1 MTDLKNKNMR
11 KIIVLSFIIFT
22 AFLWSCEDMYVNQQ
36 KYAGEIVYPAKYDT
50 IIGYIGFERV
60 EIDLMKAGR
69 LPSSE
74 INLGKAKKTRIEYD
88 DQVIEIDSL
97 VSYVN
102 ITGLEQSKLYRFSIF
117 TIDEYGNESVPQ
129 EIALIPFTSSDL
141 ANFAVSPPRVMA
153 SPSAAVIDWP
163 SGISSVLMNYYGLK
177 FKYTDKD
184 GKVVNGVRDQNSRF
198 FAGNLVAGQPME
210 IEMEYKIIPIINR
223 KPILDTVLFKDVLNI
238 SMPTGSTEFAPYER
252 DILIANG
259 ATTFSADGVSD
270 IQKLVY
276 PIHTNSLQDIFYFP
290 NLKELDLTGGDL
302 FTLPELRYDRNGV
315 VNIVGGGDFAPFLRK
330 AGNISTGNQQALK
343 DLLEAGILDKVL
355 YRPNTMG
362 LDDLLMPY
370 VESGVVE
377 LVESPSSVLVEK
389 QFHIDGLLQDGNW
402 RLDYVYPATDAPAGD
417 GLENIYKITP
427 RKTSASFVF
436 AFPKGYQLNADDYK
450 YMKMRVYVPNASNFD
465 GRYEPFK
472 RLWPRMMN
480 NMWAFGDNSSG
491 FGQEYWEI
499 PRFYMDESKFEDWQD
514 ITIDMSQAVGKHTR
528 VFVINIGGEPWIDYE
543 GDKIIDY
550 YFSNIRFTKE

>member
-1 MTDLKNKNMR
+1 MTDLKKKNMR
-11 KIIVLSFIIFT
+11 KIIALSLVVFA
-22 AFLWSCEDMYVNQQ
+22 AFLWSCDDMYEKQE
-36 KYAGEIVYPAKYDT
+36 KYEGEIVYPARYDT
-50 IIGYIGFERV
+50 IIGHIGFERV
-60 EIDLMKAGR
+60 EIDLLKAGR
-69 LPSSE
+69 IPSSK

-102 ITGLEQSKLYRFSIF
+102 ITGLKQSKLYRFTIF
-117 TIDEYGNESVPQ
+117 TIDQYGNESVPQ

-163 SGISSVLMNYYGLK
+163 TGISSVLMKYYGLK

-184 GKVVNGVRDQNSRF
+184 GKVVSGVRGADSRF
-198 FAGNLVAGQPME
+198 FAGNLAAGEPLA
-210 IEMEYKIIPIINR
+210 IDMEYKIVPVINR
-223 KPILDTVLFKDVLNI
+223 KPILDTVYFEDVLNI
-238 SMPTGSTEFAPYER
+238 SMPTSSTEFSPSER
-252 DILIANG
+252 DILLANG
-259 ATTFSADGVSD
+259 AVTFTADGVAD

-276 PIHTNSLQDIFYFP
+276 PIHANSLQDIFYFP
-290 NLKELDLTGGDL
+290 NLKVLDLTGGDL
-302 FTLPELRYDRNGV
+302 FKLPELKYDRNGV
-315 VNIVGGGDFAPFLRK
+315 VDFVGGGDYAPFMRK
-330 AGNISTGNQQALK
+330 AGNISSGNQQALK
-343 DLLEAGILDKVL
+343 DLLEAGILDKVI

-362 LDDLLMPY
+362 LDNLLMPY

-377 LVESPSSVLVEK
+377 LLEGPASVMMGN
-389 QFHIDGLLQDGNW
+389 QFHLDGVVQDGNW
-402 RLDYVYPATDAPAGD
+402 RLDYVYPATDAPAGE

-436 AFPKGYQLNADDYK
+436 ALPKEYQVNAKEYK
-450 YMKMRVYVPNASNFD
+450 YLKMKVYVPDVSNFE

-480 NMWAFGDNSSG
+480 RMWSFAENSS

-499 PRFYMDESKFEDWQD
+499 PRFYLDESKFKSWQD
-514 ITIDMSQAVGKHTR
+514 VTIDLSQAEGKHTR
-528 VFVINIGGEPWIDYE
+528 VFVLNIGGEPWIDYE
-543 GDKIIDY
+543 DNKIINY